1 MTGAAIGTFVLIFR
15 LHTIRENHRSG
26 YARIEIAMATIVI
39 VLVFAN
45 SLQNLGMN
53 IKVGRW
59 IPLIGSA
66 ASAVYFGVRAW
77 DNLY

>member
-1 MTGAAIGTFVLIFR
+1 
-15 LHTIRENHRSG
+15 
-26 YARIEIAMATIVI
+26 MATIVI

-59 IPLIGSA
+59 VPLIGSA